1 MKLIDIIN
9 EESKKNLEAI
19 KERLIQLEKNDIVK
33 KEDNK
38 LNEKNYEIRQQL
50 G

>member
-38 LNEKNYEIRQQL
+38 LNEKNYETRQ
-50 G
+50 